1 MAGERTIDAGTPES
15 RQMAEGVRRAVRCT
29 ERLNALP
36 YDDRER
42 IAAAWGELTGHRR
55 QLGSSGRI
63 ETYAPSATR
72 SVMERVVGVG
82 ALFVRAR
89 DPEALMR
96 WYEEHLGFTE
106 EGPEL
111 PLRQPGL
118 GRTVCP
124 FPQDTDYFGRAEQA
138 WMLNFRVRDLD
149 AMLAQLRDA
158 GVDVSECTEEHDY
171 GRFGWA
177 HDLEGNRFELWEP
190 S

>member
-1 MAGERTIDAGTPES
+1 MAPTMRGWRSTGAGP
-15 RQMAEGVRRAVRCT
+15 
-29 ERLNALP
+29 
-36 YDDRER
+36 
-42 IAAAWGELTGHRR
+42 
-55 QLGSSGRI
+55 SGRI
-63 ETYAPSATR
+63 ETNAPSATR
-72 SVMERVVGVG
+72 SVMERVMGIG
-82 ALFVRAR
+82 AMFFRAR
-89 DPEALMR
+89 DPEALMQ

-124 FPQDTDYFGRAEQA
+124 FPHDTDYFGRDEQA

-149 AMLAQLRDA
+149 AMLAQLRTA
-158 GVDVSECTEEHDY
+158 GVDVSEHIEEYDY

-190 S
+190 L

>member
-1 MAGERTIDAGTPES
+1 
-15 RQMAEGVRRAVRCT
+15 
-29 ERLNALP
+29 
-36 YDDRER
+36 
-42 IAAAWGELTGHRR
+42 
-55 QLGSSGRI
+55 
-63 ETYAPSATR
+63 
-72 SVMERVVGVG
+72 MERVIGIG

-96 WYEEHLGFTE
+96 WYEEHLGFAE

-149 AMLAQLRDA
+149 AMLAQLRAA
-158 GVDVSECTEEHDY
+158 GVDVSERIEEYDY